1 VRAQEHRHRRH
12 LGRFRE
18 PTERDLRLERIE
30 ELFAR
35 RAGRRRRALAT
46 DKLRYG
52 ELGRAVGA
60 LPHEELKELEADG
73 IVKRVDHRVIPLRF
87 AYLLTTFGWACS
99 RPVPHIRERAVA
111 RRVA

>member
-1 VRAQEHRHRRH
+1 MRAQEHRHRRH

-73 IVKRVDHRVIPLRF
+73 IVKRVDHRDSSALR
-87 AYLLTTFGWACS
+87 LLAHNLWTGSLAPRAAHS
-99 RPVPHIRERAVA
+99 RARAVA
-111 RRVA
+111 RHLA